1 MLSDAIAPLLGTAG
15 GYHVTTAGSA
25 VVVTVG
31 PVTLSW
37 APGSAR
43 IGAAVTVPAG
53 LPGVES
59 LAASVTVD
67 TTGLTALD
75 IAAGPASLAACPL
88 TIRPFARVIA
98 GWRRRAAARPRSAS
112 ARAPTPVSWP
122 GSRSAAGPPA

>member
-37 APGSAR
+37 TPGSAR

-75 IAAGPASLAACPL
+75 IAAGPASLAAGRSPSG
-88 TIRPFARVIA
+88 RSPGSSPA
-98 GWRRRAAARPRSAS
+98 RRRPAAARSRSAS